1 MTHLPHRGRFEVSSE
16 HVGAYDSGDSSSE
29 ERGP

>member
-1 MTHLPHRGRFEVSSE
+1 MTHPQHRGRFEVSQRARWRYG
-16 HVGAYDSGDSSSE
+16 VGDSSSE